1 MTVEHIP
8 KISVIVPVF
17 NAEKY
22 LHQCIDSILLQSY
35 TDFELLLIDDGS
47 TDKSGEICDE
57 YASKDDRVR
66 VFHKENGGVSSARNL
81 GLDNARGEWVTFVDS
96 DDYLLDNALDILT
109 DDKREDLIICSYQAF
124 LSQQYTHSNVQN
136 DEVLNTIPAIK
147 EYCKRNL
154 HTVLRSPWGKFF
166 KRNIIEVLRF
176 DEGMRVG
183 EDHLF
188 NMEYLL
194 RVKSCRVVSNMVY
207 AYRDYEI
214 QFFSKYKLKVV
225 ESISIIEK
233 LLAAYDK
240 LGIYSL
246 NFKKWIFLNYREL
259 CREELDKFP
268 QMWYG
273 DPTIKSIYNEVKKNM
288 GWLFRLKY
296 YLLSM
301 SLFIRINNSLDRY
314 TSK

>member
-166 KRNIIEVLRF
+166 KRNIIDVLRF

-188 NMEYLL
+188 DMEYLL
-194 RVKSCRVVSNMVY
+194 RVKSCRITHNVIY
-207 AYRDYEI
+207 AYREYETP
-214 QFFSKYKLKVV
+214 FFSKYKLKVN
-225 ESISIIEK
+225 ESIYILK
-233 LLAAYDK
+233 RLFGAYDAI
-240 LGIYSL
+240 GVYS
-246 NFKKWIFLNYREL
+246 FDFEKWMFLDYRQL
-259 CREELDKFP
+259 CREDLDRHP
-268 QMWYG
+268 NMWYG
-273 DPTIKSIYNEVKKNM
+273 NSILKSIYNRVKK
-288 GWLFRLKY
+288 GLSWEFRLKY

-301 SLFIRINNSLDRY
+301 PLFVKVNKLLR
-314 TSK
+314 K